1 MKPAE
6 ISPFDVVLKHLSPDA
21 KKASIEIP
29 TSERLGLSPKELRGL
44 LRAMEH
50 LAPTVA
56 YPAAPEMKVTG
67 PTGRFMVQLRE
78 GRLHFVSWASM
89 KSRGG
94 NPSADQ
100 IADIITGEVEEGG
113 TGLESVI
120 PDDPNAQRKW
130 ARVLIIA
137 ALIVVFIGANYYTYT
152 QATKPPGNF
161 LPRYR
166 LMEPAPGER
175 LMNDVAGNFET
186 GGAPGD
192 RRLQIRSDGAAEWQ
206 KFGAGRA
213 VVERKPLV
221 LQAIEVA
228 AGRALLTSRQGLIT
242 IKDPSMLTM
251 YGDTYIRVAK

>member
-1 MKPAE
+1 MNPAE
-6 ISPFDVVLKHLSPDA
+6 ISTFDVVLVHLSPDA

-29 TSERLGLSPKELRGL
+29 TSERLGLSPKELRGM
-44 LRAMEH
+44 LRAMEQ
-50 LAPTVA
+50 LAPTVV
-56 YPAAPEMKVTG
+56 YPAAPEMKVTA
-67 PTGRFMVQLRE
+67 PSGRFMVQVKE
-78 GRLHFVSWASM
+78 GRLQFVSWASM

-100 IADIITGEVEEGG
+100 IADIITGEVEEGA

-120 PDDPNAQRKW
+120 PADPSVQRKW
-130 ARVLIIA
+130 ARGLIIA
-137 ALIVVFIGANYYTYT
+137 ALVVVFIGANYYTYT
-152 QATKPPGNF
+152 TATKPPGNF

-166 LMEPAPGER
+166 LLEPAPGER

-192 RRLQIRSDGAAEWQ
+192 RRLQIRVDGSAEWL
-206 KFGAGRA
+206 KFGPGRA
-213 VVERKPLV
+213 IVERKPLV
-221 LQAIEVA
+221 LQAVEVA

-242 IKDPSMLTM
+242 IKDPSTLIM